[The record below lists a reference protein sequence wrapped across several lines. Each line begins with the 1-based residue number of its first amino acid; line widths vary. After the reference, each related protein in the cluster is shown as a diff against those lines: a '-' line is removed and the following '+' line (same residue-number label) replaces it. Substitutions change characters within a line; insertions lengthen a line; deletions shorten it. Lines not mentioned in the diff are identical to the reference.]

1 MGCPPQIPPL
11 YALDRTR
18 ESGKKM
24 NIPTPSDANLPGTRP
39 DAHQPAILIVE
50 NEVSNRIL
58 IERVLSTRGYRCIS
72 ASNGQ
77 EALDILDHERVD
89 LILTDLS
96 MPVLDGYRTA
106 QLIRA
111 RPALAHVP
119 IVAVTAY
126 ALNDENEA
134 AIQMGCN
141 EYLTKPF
148 KPRQLLEVVDRLL
161 SQR

>member
-1 MGCPPQIPPL
+1 
-11 YALDRTR
+11 
-18 ESGKKM
+18 M
-24 NIPTPSDANLPGTRP
+24 NTHLRGRVQPT
-39 DAHQPAILIVE
+39 ILVVE

-58 IERVLSTRGYRCIS
+58 IERVLSTRGYFCLT
-72 ASNGQ
+72 ASNGR
-77 EALDILDHERVD
+77 EALEILDQQRVD

-96 MPVLDGYRTA
+96 MPVLDGYRTM

-111 RPALAHVP
+111 RPALANVP

-134 AIQMGCN
+134 AMQIGCN

-161 SQR
+161 PQS

>member
-1 MGCPPQIPPL
+1 MNTHLP
-11 YALDRTR
+11 DRVQ
-18 ESGKKM
+18 
-24 NIPTPSDANLPGTRP
+24 PT
-39 DAHQPAILIVE
+39 ILVVE

-58 IERVLSTRGYRCIS
+58 IERVLSTRGYFCLT
-72 ASNGQ
+72 ASNGR
-77 EALDILDHERVD
+77 EALEILDQQRVD

-96 MPVLDGYRTA
+96 MPVLDGYRTM

-111 RPALAHVP
+111 RPALANVP

-134 AIQMGCN
+134 AMQTGCN

-161 SQR
+161 PQR

>member
-1 MGCPPQIPPL
+1 
-11 YALDRTR
+11 
-18 ESGKKM
+18 M
-24 NIPTPSDANLPGTRP
+24 NIPVSPVTR
-39 DAHQPAILIVE
+39 AGMSQPAILIIE

-77 EALDILDHERVD
+77 EALNILDYERVD

-96 MPVLDGYRTA
+96 MPVLDGYRTT
-106 QLIRA
+106 QLIRE
-111 RPALAHVP
+111 RPALANVP

-126 ALNDENEA
+126 ALSDENEA
-134 AIQMGCN
+134 AMQIGCN

-161 SQR
+161 PQG

>member
-1 MGCPPQIPPL
+1 MWIMNTPMPPV
-11 YALDRTR
+11 T
-18 ESGKKM
+18 
-24 NIPTPSDANLPGTRP
+24 TPGTR
-39 DAHQPAILIVE
+39 QPTILIIE

-77 EALDILDHERVD
+77 EALNILDSENVD

-96 MPVLDGYRTA
+96 MPVLDGYRTT
-106 QLIRA
+106 QLIRE
-111 RPALAHVP
+111 RPALANVP

-126 ALNDENEA
+126 TLNDENEA
-134 AIQMGCN
+134 AMQIGCN

-161 SQR
+161 PRG

>member
-1 MGCPPQIPPL
+1 MYTQVGPGASATGTQQ
-11 YALDRTR
+11 
-18 ESGKKM
+18 
-24 NIPTPSDANLPGTRP
+24 PT
-39 DAHQPAILIVE
+39 ILIVE

-58 IERVLSTRGYRCIS
+58 IERVLSTRGYRCLS
-72 ASNGQ
+72 ASNGL
-77 EALDILDHERVD
+77 EALNILDIEQVD

-96 MPVLDGYRTA
+96 MPVLDGYRAT

-111 RPALAHVP
+111 RPNMAHVP

-126 ALNDENEA
+126 ALNDESEA
-134 AIQMGCN
+134 ALQIGCT

-161 SQR
+161 PR

>member
-1 MGCPPQIPPL
+1 
-11 YALDRTR
+11 
-18 ESGKKM
+18 M
-24 NIPTPSDANLPGTRP
+24 NTQTPGAGTR
-39 DAHQPAILIVE
+39 QPSILIIE

-58 IERVLSTRGYRCIS
+58 IERVLSTRGYRCLS

-77 EALDILDHERVD
+77 EALNMLDYEQVD

-96 MPVLDGYRTA
+96 MPVLDGYRTT
-106 QLIRA
+106 QLIRE
-111 RPALAHVP
+111 RPALAQVP

-126 ALNDENEA
+126 ALSDENEA
-134 AIQMGCN
+134 ALRIGCT

-161 SQR
+161 PQR

>member
-1 MGCPPQIPPL
+1 MSNQQV
-11 YALDRTR
+11 
-18 ESGKKM
+18 S
-24 NIPTPSDANLPGTRP
+24 
-39 DAHQPAILIVE
+39 ILVVE

-77 EALDILDHERVD
+77 EALDILDHEQVD

-96 MPVLDGYRTA
+96 MPVLDGYRTT

-111 RPALAHVP
+111 RPGMAEVP
-119 IVAVTAY
+119 IVAVTAF
-126 ALNDENEA
+126 ALSDEGEA
-134 AIQMGCN
+134 ARKIGCT

-148 KPRQLLEVVDRLL
+148 KPRQLLDVVERLCAHK
-161 SQR
+161 

>member
-1 MGCPPQIPPL
+1 MNTRLP
-11 YALDRTR
+11 DR
-18 ESGKKM
+18 GQ
-24 NIPTPSDANLPGTRP
+24 PT
-39 DAHQPAILIVE
+39 ILVVE

-58 IERVLSTRGYRCIS
+58 IERVLSTRGYYCLS
-72 ASNGQ
+72 ASNGK
-77 EALDILDHERVD
+77 EALEILDRERVD

-96 MPVLDGYRTA
+96 MPVLDGYRTT

-111 RPALAHVP
+111 RPALANVP

-134 AIQMGCN
+134 ALQIGCN

-161 SQR
+161 PKR

>member
-1 MGCPPQIPPL
+1 M
-11 YALDRTR
+11 D
-18 ESGKKM
+18 
-24 NIPTPSDANLPGTRP
+24 TPLPGRG
-39 DAHQPAILIVE
+39 QPTILVIE

-58 IERVLSTRGYRCIS
+58 IERVLSTRGYYCLS
-72 ASNGQ
+72 ASNGR
-77 EALDILDHERVD
+77 EALEILDRERVD

-96 MPVLDGYRTA
+96 MPVLDGYRTT

-111 RPALAHVP
+111 RPALVNVP

-134 AIQMGCN
+134 ALQIGCN

-161 SQR
+161 P